1 MFAVPGTD
9 PTPKTVIQ
17 PSVSPGG
24 LPGALLKPPGSGDFE
39 EVSAFG

>member
-24 LPGALLKPPGSGDFE
+24 LPGALPKPPGSGDFE